1 MIKSLPTD
9 KVCEVFYLL
18 SGKEGDYSLLCATA
32 ADSILSRVK
41 RKASAG
47 WLRPL
52 CYAAGALAYYRYTLS
67 CQCDN
72 TATYKAGDIQIR
84 CDATLPVKNA
94 EKLLSDALLAVSPV
108 LADDFCFKAV

>member
-18 SGKEGDYSLLCATA
+18 SGKEGDFSLLCATA
-32 ADSILSRVK
+32 ADSILSRTK
-41 RKASAG
+41 RKAAAQ

-67 CQCDN
+67 ALCDN
-72 TATYKAGDIQIR
+72 TETYKAGDIQI
-84 CDATLPVKNA
+84 KSNA
-94 EKLLSDALLAVSPV
+94 KLIVSNAKQLLSDALLACSPV
-108 LADDFCFKAV
+108 LQDDFCFKAV